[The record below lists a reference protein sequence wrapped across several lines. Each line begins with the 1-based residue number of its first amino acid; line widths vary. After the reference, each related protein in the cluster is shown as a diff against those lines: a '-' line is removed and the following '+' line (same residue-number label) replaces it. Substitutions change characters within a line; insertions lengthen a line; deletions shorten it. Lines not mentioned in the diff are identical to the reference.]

1 MVPYYLDLCG
11 GVISAVISCYG
22 HIYIR
27 LSTCKA
33 NIDISYEP
41 RVKSEPLNRMWV
53 STYFDIIEY
62 FGYRYFVFFIFLF
75 FIFLGQQT
83 PFIKYVTSLVLLSP
97 SSDSLSQ
104 TLCQG
109 FLFIFFHFTSENPRP
124 VYDKLHKMPLILP
137 WLVRKVEIK
146 HQEMEKFLS

>member
-1 MVPYYLDLCG
+1 MGIYTYDFQLVRPTLILAMSHVSNPSLLIECG
-11 GVISAVISCYG
+11 CPPILILLSISVIVI
-22 HIYIR
+22 
-27 LSTCKA
+27 LS
-33 NIDISYEP
+33 
-41 RVKSEPLNRMWV
+41 
-53 STYFDIIEY
+53 
-62 FGYRYFVFFIFLF
+62 FLF